1 MMPHNYLVRPG
12 GEYLAEHATERYAE
26 NIEKSH
32 PAALRRA
39 RLYGCVR
46 LCDNPAVIEDSD
58 GGYVMHVSD
67 ILANKGRPDV
77 ITITPDETME
87 AAAKML
93 HSKHIGALIV
103 SSDGESVL
111 GVLSERDIAR
121 SIALKGSAA
130 LSVALREFMTSKVV
144 SCKSTD
150 SIANVMKQMSSGR
163 FRHVPVIEGE
173 RLIGMVSIGDVV
185 KHRLEE
191 TQQEADALRDYV
203 LAGH

>member
-1 MMPHNYLVRPG
+1 
-12 GEYLAEHATERYAE
+12 
-26 NIEKSH
+26 
-32 PAALRRA
+32 
-39 RLYGCVR
+39 
-46 LCDNPAVIEDSD
+46 
-58 GGYVMHVSD
+58 MHVSD

-163 FRHVPVIEGE
+163 FRHVPVIEDE